1 MKKLWTF
8 ILSLGI
14 GFTSINANAASS
26 FIEGMED
33 IPIPEKMMQIQ
44 ADNFSFGNEETR
56 LVEAYLQTNFGKF
69 SFVVG
74 FYEDTLPQLGWKLK
88 SKQYDYVE
96 FERDGEELT
105 VALVNKMPL
114 IVRVTLTGRQ

>member
-14 GFTSINANAASS
+14 GFTSINANAATS

-88 SKQYDYVE
+88 GKQYDYVE

>member
-1 MKKLWTF
+1 MKKLWAF
-8 ILSLGI
+8 ILCLGL
-14 GFTSINANAASS
+14 GFSFNAKAATS

-33 IPIPEKMMQIQ
+33 IPIPDKMMQIQ

-56 LVEAYLQTNFGKF
+56 FVEAYLQTNFGKF
-69 SFVVG
+69 AFVIG
-74 FYEDTLPQLGWKLK
+74 FYEDTLPQLGWTLK
-88 SKQYDYVE
+88 DKQADYAE

>member
-14 GFTSINANAASS
+14 GFSCINANAATS

-88 SKQYDYVE
+88 SKQYDSVE
-96 FERDGEELT
+96 FERDGDELT
-105 VALVNKMPL
+105 IALVNKMPL